1 MYLWTSQQSVSQSLL
16 KASLTQQE
24 RRTLLYIIPLMDLAA
39 QEMVGAEMMNV
50 IAKEIIM

>member
-1 MYLWTSQQSVSQSLL
+1 MYLWTGQQIVSQSLL

-24 RRTLLYIIPLMDLAA
+24 RWTPITVMDHAA
-39 QEMVGAEMMNV
+39 NGMVGVEMMKV